1 MKRMARKLGYGIVG
15 ALGLLLAVSLAGC
28 ALETGPGDEGH
39 GSKTGTEVD
48 NGTAGGDPT
57 GDPDPVESHVGAGSN
72 TQQGHGGP
80 GNPADPQPS
89 PWIGTGGTD
98 NADQNQ
104 DPAAPIDR
112 QQMGTTV
119 EHH

>member
-1 MKRMARKLGYGIVG
+1 MKRMAKKLGYCIVG
-15 ALGLLLAVSLAGC
+15 ALGLLLALSLAGC

-39 GSKTGTEVD
+39 GSKTETVD
-48 NGTAGGDPT
+48 NGTAAGGDPT
-57 GDPDPVESHVGAGSN
+57 ADPAPAQSHVSAGSN
-72 TQQGHGGP
+72 SQQAHGGP

-89 PWIGTGGTD
+89 PWIGTGGTEND
-98 NADQNQ
+98 DQNQ

>member
-1 MKRMARKLGYGIVG
+1 MKRMAKNLGYGIVG

-39 GSKTGTEVD
+39 GSKTDTTEVD
-48 NGTAGGDPT
+48 NGTATGGEGT
-57 GDPDPVESHVGAGSN
+57 PDPAESRISAGSN
-72 TQQGHGGP
+72 AQQGHGGP
-80 GNPADPQPS
+80 NNPADPQPS
-89 PWIGTGGTD
+89 PWIGTD
-98 NADQNQ
+98 NDDQNQ